1 MPDRRKQ
8 AADRRER
15 EAKRREKLGQSL
27 GHRERVPLDQ
37 EVAAKLLFKDTSVID
52 LINQRVID
60 DTVDLTAAL
69 QAGPALIQKVIGP
82 ERTALGVEFAKKKI
96 TRKEDRLGLKR
107 ARQTA
112 AGRAEVMVNPVTMH
126 TAAVKF
132 DPRPSIPALPTGHLR
147 STASEELLAER
158 AAARANRIGMPSA
171 GTHRGLGSRVNLL
184 HDIESTEPDVLKGP
198 LFAEDAAPEEGKG
211 TNELG
216 FDAAKQKLRPDE
228 EEMRAK
234 RNAAAS
240 GVEKSL
246 DVQIGKIRNY
256 LELLDQYSLHHF
268 LVYRARTLRSTPEFK
283 SFERKYAIKWADVE
297 SLIGELERLLRRHR
311 VDLAVIDGARLA
323 EVATSALDGWSRE
336 DVISCIENK
345 EQVMPLLNLPG
356 HGVPEGRTRKERQIS
371 AVTTI
376 QALGR
381 LYIARIAY
389 RARIQRERAA
399 RLIQTMARA
408 VRARAL
414 VQGMLRVE
422 RTATASAWAILR
434 DRLQRQWRVAAAAVM
449 SVHTA
454 AAPAGVKS
462 TTGVVDGV
470 GNFTFPPMRGRV
482 ELHIPSLSIE
492 EHLRLVMER
501 FPLEQNYALA
511 RLSALQDPNL
521 AHIIY
526 VTPRELPPD
535 VVEYWMKV
543 LELGGVEEPKRRIT
557 FVVPEMA
564 EVYPAHLSLASIVL
578 YSPATVKRLK
588 KLCARYEQRLLIPGV
603 AGWQEKLLAVK
614 FDTPLLAP
622 EPAAAQLYRSHSGA
636 KVAFTSAGVNI
647 PIGAHDIYDQ
657 VHSLMYLS
665 ASMCTLFAFVLMMPE
680 S

>member
-1 MPDRRKQ
+1 MPDRRKH

-27 GHRERVPLDQ
+27 GHHERVPLDQ

-69 QAGPALIQKVIGP
+69 QAGPALIQTVIGP
-82 ERTALGVEFAKKKI
+82 ERTALGVELAQKKL

-132 DPRPSIPALPTGHLR
+132 DPRPSMPALPAGHLR
-147 STASEELLAER
+147 STASKELLAER
-158 AAARANRIGMPSA
+158 AAARANRIG
-171 GTHRGLGSRVNLL
+171 GGLGSRVNLL
-184 HDIESTEPDVLKGP
+184 HDVESTEPDVLKGP
-198 LFAEDAAPEEGKG
+198 LVAEDAAPGEGKAA
-211 TNELG
+211 NEGGL
-216 FDAAKQKLRPDE
+216 DAAKQNLRPDK

-234 RNAAAS
+234 KNAAAS
-240 GVEKSL
+240 SVENSL
-246 DVQIGKIRNY
+246 NVQIGKIRNY

-297 SLIGELERLLRRHR
+297 LLIGELERLLRRHR

-323 EVATSALDGWSRE
+323 EVATAALDGWSRE

-356 HGVPEGRTRKERQIS
+356 QGRPEGRTKRERQIS
-371 AVTTI
+371 AATTI

-381 LYIARIAY
+381 LYVARVAY
-389 RARIQRERAA
+389 HARIQRERAA
-399 RLIQTMARA
+399 RLVQTMARA

-414 VQGMLRVE
+414 VQGMLRRE
-422 RTATASAWAILR
+422 RTETAGAWAVLR
-434 DRLQRQWRVAAAAVM
+434 DRLQRQWRVAAAP
-449 SVHTA
+449 
-454 AAPAGVKS
+454 AAPAGAKT

-470 GNFTFPPMRGRV
+470 GNFTFPPMRGRL

-543 LELGGVEEPKRRIT
+543 LELGGVQEPQRRIT

-578 YSPATVKRLK
+578 YSPAAVKRLK
-588 KLCARYEQRLLIPGV
+588 KLCARYEQRLLMPGV

-657 VHSLMYLS
+657 VRSSMYLLPC
-665 ASMCTLFAFVLMMPE
+665 ALFLLFVLMMPE